1 MIRLITFTFL
11 LFSFEIIA
19 QSKADS
25 LKIPLAS
32 KATKMSA
39 ILPGLGQVYNRQI
52 WKAPIIYAGMASF
65 IVSIRNN
72 HKAYID
78 YKSAYQYESDDD
90 PSTVNP
96 YPQYDKT
103 GLALFRDAYRRNLDL
118 SVIGLTF
125 IYVLNIVDANVSAHL
140 YYFRLNKNLEISLK
154 PSLEP
159 NKLLCLQFQ
168 F

>member
-1 MIRLITFTFL
+1 MIRLITFIFL
-11 LFSFEIIA
+11 LMSVELTA
-19 QSKADS
+19 QVRTDS
-25 LKIPLAS
+25 LKLPIAS
-32 KATKMSA
+32 RATKMSA
-39 ILPGLGQVYNRQI
+39 ILPGLGQVYNKQL

-72 HKAYID
+72 HTAYNN
-78 YKSAYQYESDDD
+78 YKLAYQFESDDD
-90 PSTVNP
+90 PTTVNP

-125 IYVLNIVDANVSAHL
+125 VYILNIVDANVSAHL
-140 YYFRLNKNLEISLK
+140 YYFRVNKDLKISLA
-154 PSLEP
+154 PRLEP
-159 NKLLCLQFQ
+159 NKLLCLQLQ

>member
-1 MIRLITFTFL
+1 MIRLITFTFYFFL
-11 LFSFEIIA
+11 EIIA

-25 LKIPLAS
+25 LKILAS

-125 IYVLNIVDANVSAHL
+125 VYILNIVDANVSAPFIL
-140 YYFRLNKNLEISLK
+140 
-154 PSLEP
+154 
-159 NKLLCLQFQ
+159 
-168 F
+168 